1 MENLDTAVLRA
12 LRDWR
17 AAGQQALLV
26 TVVRTWGSS
35 PRPVGSIMALCEDGA
50 VMGSVS
56 GGCVEG
62 AVYELAQEVVAAGA
76 KEAASPKELAEASD
90 YIITCVTGPED
101 VKEVVLGPG
110 GVIEGAKPGSVVI
123 DMSTI
128 SPEAT
133 RAIAAA
139 LAEKQVHMLDAPVSG
154 GFMGAADGTLA
165 IMVGGDKAA
174 YSTAKPVL
182 KQMGTLVMHLGEI
195 GSGTKAKLARNL
207 LHFIS
212 FAAVT
217 EAQQVAEASGIDLV
231 KLGQIVRHSDAVT
244 GGPGAIMHR
253 DRTGPL
259 AEDDFWHGV
268 FAHVWALGDKD
279 LTLAMELAASEG
291 IDTPL
296 AKLAHQILPIGLGL
310 EEAHE

>member
-1 MENLDTAVLRA
+1 MKAGFIGLGQIGLPMAQRL
-12 LRDWR
+12 
-17 AAGQQALLV
+17 AAGF
-26 TVVRTWGSS
+26 
-35 PRPVGSIMALCEDGA
+35 
-50 VMGSVS
+50 
-56 GGCVEG
+56 
-62 AVYELAQEVVAAGA
+62 EVVAYDVRPEVSVDGA
-76 KEAASPKELAEASD
+76 TRASGLADFAE
-90 YIITCVTGPED
+90 CD
-101 VKEVVLGPG
+101 VVCLMVRDDAQVNEVADGLLEVL
-110 GVIEGAKPGSVVI
+110 APGSVIVVH
-123 DMSTI
+123 STI
-128 SPEAT
+128 HVST
-133 RAIAAA
+133 AAA
-139 LAEKQVHMLDAPVSG
+139 LAQRAGAVGVLDAPVSG

-217 EAQQVAEASGIDLV
+217 EAQRVAEASGIDLV